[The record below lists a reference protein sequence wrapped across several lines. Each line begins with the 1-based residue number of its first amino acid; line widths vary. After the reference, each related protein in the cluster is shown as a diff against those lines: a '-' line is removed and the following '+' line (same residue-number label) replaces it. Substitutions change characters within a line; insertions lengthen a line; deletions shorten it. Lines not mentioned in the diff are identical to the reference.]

1 MSLPAIAGLLRRHF
15 VAVLVVLIV
24 AAGVDYSIKHAPPGY
39 LETETIAFVPPHSGA
54 HPNPLSA
61 VGGALLQTA
70 GVVAVQAMSSQEQQQ
85 VLRAGGT
92 ASYDVEL
99 INSYNLQYPNFSN
112 AYLTVTTTA
121 TDPAAVHRTFVI
133 LTRLL
138 TDQFTAQQAR
148 DNVALNNRVGIIQT
162 GDTGPLLAQGSPKR
176 VLIGLIIL
184 TLVAVFGVAMFLER
198 HPVRIGPFGRRA
210 PGGRPTG
217 PARPDW
223 ARRDRGGQPVA
234 E

>member
-1 MSLPAIAGLLRRHF
+1 VSLPAIGALLRRHF
-15 VAVLVVLIV
+15 IAVLAILII
-24 AAGVDYSIKHAPPGY
+24 AAGVDYSLKHAAPSFM
-39 LETETIAFVPPHSGA
+39 ETQTLVFVPPRSGA

-61 VGGALLQTA
+61 IGGSLLQTA
-70 GVVAVQAMSSQEQQQ
+70 GVIAVQAMNHQEQQQ

-133 LTRLL
+133 INRLL
-138 TDQFTAQQAR
+138 TDQFTAQQVR
-148 DNVALNNRVGIIQT
+148 DNVAPNNRITIIQT
-162 GDTGPLLAQGSPKR
+162 GDTGPLIEQGSPKR

-184 TLVAVFGVAMFLER
+184 TLVAIFGVAMFLER

-210 PGGRPTG
+210 PAGRPAPPG
-217 PARPDW
+217 RPDW
-223 ARRDRGGQPVA
+223 ARPDRAGQPVA
-234 E
+234 D